1 MQWFPNHKIS
11 SKILAINATFL
22 LFPGIVT
29 FTGCFRITMMHPTN
43 LLVLNT
49 AIGLAQAREQG
60 GGRFFQIRE
69 GSSTSSC
76 DLTANQSVA
85 RFSWS
90 KIVVILEVV
99 SLLEISIVSRRIL

>member
-43 LLVLNT
+43 LLSPEHGDWAGAGKGAGWGEVLPN
-49 AIGLAQAREQG
+49 
-60 GGRFFQIRE
+60 
-69 GSSTSSC
+69 
-76 DLTANQSVA
+76 
-85 RFSWS
+85 
-90 KIVVILEVV
+90 
-99 SLLEISIVSRRIL
+99 SRRLLNILL